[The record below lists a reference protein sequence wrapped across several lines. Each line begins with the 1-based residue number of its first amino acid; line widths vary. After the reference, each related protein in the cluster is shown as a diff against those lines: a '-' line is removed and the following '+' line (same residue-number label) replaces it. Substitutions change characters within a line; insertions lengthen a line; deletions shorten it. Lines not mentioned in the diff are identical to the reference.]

1 MYDYKPRLFIDA
13 VGTGV
18 KFYLFNTATDSYE
31 VEEFYGAIFGKA
43 WYAATTLSLWLFKI
57 FLSVV
62 PSILVC
68 GDVSSTD
75 EDKATFLCGIW
86 LPQGVFYL

>member
-1 MYDYKPRLFIDA
+1 MYDYKPRLFIEA

-43 WYAATTLSLWLFKI
+43 WYAATTLSL
-57 FLSVV
+57 
-62 PSILVC
+62 
-68 GDVSSTD
+68 
-75 EDKATFLCGIW
+75 
-86 LPQGVFYL
+86 